1 MIEYGGKQL
10 NLLVAF
16 VLLQLDLLLMWR
28 ILGDFLL
35 VSLL

>member
-1 MIEYGGKQL
+1 MIVYGGKQL

-16 VLLQLDLLLMWR
+16 VFLQLDLLLWR
-28 ILGDFLL
+28 ILGNFLL